1 MGQINSLEMV
11 IERVKALR
19 EVKECSP
26 VGEAVF
32 NGTCHAEWCENRY
45 YVDFES
51 TVVEQTQTAYYKGVE
66 PFKFSC
72 NGEDFVVPERGANVY
87 DWRRDFINPDK
98 VKLNINHFYSVTL
111 NPEKAY
117 YLRYVT
123 SISKYAYGNITHD
136 IGCRFPLKFSMTDV
150 EVNLLE
156 EVDGNYLTVETMT
169 PLTLEQMSTLS
180 FNILLSFGFLIG
192 EMPLDECYV
201 FAYDTP
207 DLDAP
212 IGMEYRSLVKTLR
225 NDYRIFTSNAFS
237 VLIPSSLVKDPVN
250 GECRIINIMHD
261 RKWEGK
267 IECFPIDILSKL
279 IQNFLDFDALSIG
292 AFEMVNAC
300 HLTLEM
306 QPSAFSTVLETIT
319 KVTNKYFGIGNTL
332 NLVPP
337 ADWEAVHNEINA
349 VIDKYT
355 APDHITETNAEL
367 LKRKTGNL
375 SNPTN
380 IDMLK
385 ASFPCLGY
393 ELTSDDITIIRNR
406 DKAQHGSIKMS
417 SSYEEAFRDFQ
428 NISLGLHRLC
438 SILLLRFAGYH
449 GYIINCQRTF
459 QCDMAA
465 KPLIVI

>member
-1 MGQINSLEMV
+1 MGQFNGLEMV
-11 IERVKALR
+11 IERIKALR
-19 EVKECSP
+19 AVKECSS
-26 VGEAVF
+26 VGGAVF
-32 NGTCHAEWCENRY
+32 KEACHAEWFENHY

-51 TVVEQTQTAYYKGVE
+51 TDVELIQKAYYKGVE

-72 NGEDFVVPERGANVY
+72 LSDEFVVPEHGANVY
-87 DWRRDFINPDK
+87 DWHRDFMNPDK
-98 VKLNINHFYSVTL
+98 VKLNISHFYSVTI
-111 NPEKAY
+111 NPEKTY
-117 YLRYVT
+117 HLRYVT

-136 IGCRFPLKFSMTDV
+136 IGRRFPLKLSMTDI
-150 EVNLLE
+150 EVSLLE
-156 EVDGNYLTVETMT
+156 DADGNYLSIDTMA
-169 PLTLEQMSTLS
+169 PITLAQMSTLS

-192 EMPLDECYV
+192 EMPLDDCYV
-201 FAYDTP
+201 FAYDNP
-207 DLDAP
+207 DFNAP
-212 IGMEYRSLVKTLR
+212 LGMEYRSLVKTLR

-237 VLIPSSLVKDPVN
+237 VLVPSSLVKDPVN

-279 IQNFLDFDALSIG
+279 IQNFLDYDALSIG
-292 AFEMVNAC
+292 AFEMINAC

-337 ADWEAVHNEINA
+337 ADWEAVHIDINA

-385 ASFPCLGY
+385 ASFPLLGY
-393 ELTSDDITIIRNR
+393 ELTPDDITIIRNR

-417 SSYEEAFRDFQ
+417 SSYEEVFRDFQ

-459 QCDMAA
+459 QCDMVA
-465 KPLIVI
+465 KPLIEI

>member
-1 MGQINSLEMV
+1 MGQFNNIEMV

-19 EVKECSP
+19 AVKECSP
-26 VGEAVF
+26 IGEAVF
-32 NGTCHAEWCENRY
+32 NGTCHAKWCENHY

-51 TVVEQTQTAYYKGVE
+51 TEVEKIQTAYYKGVE
-66 PFKFSC
+66 SFKFGC
-72 NGEDFVVPERGANVY
+72 KGEDFVVPERGANIY
-87 DWRRDFINPDK
+87 DWHRSFINSDK
-98 VKLNINHFYSVTL
+98 VKLNISHFYSVTI
-111 NPEKAY
+111 NPDKAHH
-117 YLRYVT
+117 LRYIT
-123 SISKYAYGNITHD
+123 SISKYAYENITHD
-136 IGCRFPLKFSMTDV
+136 IGRRFPLKLSMSDV

-156 EVDGNYLTVETMT
+156 DADGNYLSIDTMA
-169 PLTLEQMSTLS
+169 PITLEQMSTLS
-180 FNILLSFGFLIG
+180 FNILLSLGFLIG

-201 FAYDTP
+201 FTYDNPEFNTP
-207 DLDAP
+207 L
-212 IGMEYRSLVKTLR
+212 GMEYRSLVKTLR
-225 NDYRIFTSNAFS
+225 NDYRIFTSNAYS
-237 VLIPSSLVKDPVN
+237 VLVPSSLVKDPVN

-279 IQNFLDFDALSIG
+279 IQNFLDYNALSIG
-292 AFEMVNAC
+292 AFEIVNAC

-319 KVTNKYFGIGNTL
+319 KVTNKYFGISNTL

-337 ADWEAVHNEINA
+337 VDWETVHKEINA

-367 LKRKTGNL
+367 LKRKIGNL

-385 ASFPCLGY
+385 ASFPLLGY
-393 ELTSDDITIIRNR
+393 ELTTDDISIIKNR

-417 SSYEEAFRDFQ
+417 SSFEEAFRNFQ

-465 KPLIVI
+465 KPLIEI